1 MIFGHA
7 KDGNIHFMLAE
18 RFDDARSRERYAAF
32 TDDMVDLVLGHGG
45 TLKAEHGTGRIM
57 APYVRRQFGDAL
69 YEVMV
74 EVKRLLDPGMLLN
87 PGVLLNEDPRAPLAH
102 LKVTATVEAE
112 VDRCVECGYCEPAC
126 PSKDLTITPRQ
137 RIVLRR
143 ERERARLAG
152 DRDLVRELDREYG
165 YDGLDSCAADG
176 MCQSACPV
184 GINTGELVKRLR
196 AERGGAAAAA
206 GWTGAARHWGAA
218 TRAGAIALTAAKA
231 LPSAAGLASR
241 AARVALGADRV
252 PRYDAGLPAGGAARR
267 PARRRTRSPVYVP
280 SCIGALFGPA
290 DGSRGVREAFL
301 ALCDRAGVPVTVPAG
316 IGAMCCGTPWTSK
329 GLLRG
334 HRAMAGNV
342 LPELLLASDGGGSRW
357 FPTASRA
364 RRASWRWPA
373 AARST

>member
-1 MIFGHA
+1 
-7 KDGNIHFMLAE
+7 
-18 RFDDARSRERYAAF
+18 
-32 TDDMVDLVLGHGG
+32 
-45 TLKAEHGTGRIM
+45 
-57 APYVRRQFGDAL
+57 
-69 YEVMV
+69 MV

-196 AERGGAAAAA
+196 AERGGAPAAA

-231 LPSAAGLASR
+231 LPP
-241 AARVALGADRV
+241 ARGPGE
-252 PRYDAGLPAGGAARR
+252 PRRPGRPGRR
-267 PARRRTRSPVYVP
+267 PRSPLRRGPARRRHRAPAP
-280 SCIGALFGPA
+280 PGAGP
-290 DGSRGVREAFL
+290 GRGVRAVL
-301 ALCDRAGVPVTVPAG
+301 HRRPVRPGRRLPGGARGVPRPLRPGRGAGDGPGGNRRDVLRYPVDVQGPA
-316 IGAMCCGTPWTSK
+316 ARPPRHDRERRCPSCCWPATG
-329 GLLRG
+329 
-334 HRAMAGNV
+334 V
-342 LPELLLASDGGGSRW
+342 GSRW